1 VRAAFLQRCE
11 VQATGDVV
19 LSGRGALEAA
29 IIAGGDVSVRAP
41 GSTIRGGIVRA
52 GGVVVAHELGAP
64 SGAGLRVVLDGPRRG
79 VRLVAGLA
87 HAGVEVVCGGR
98 LVTIE
103 AATLNLSLAFDEE
116 NRVTRSGTPAS

>member
-1 VRAAFLQRCE
+1 
-11 VQATGDVV
+11 
-19 LSGRGALEAA
+19 
-29 IIAGGDVSVRAP
+29 
-41 GSTIRGGIVRA
+41 
-52 GGVVVAHELGAP
+52 
-64 SGAGLRVVLDGPRRG
+64 